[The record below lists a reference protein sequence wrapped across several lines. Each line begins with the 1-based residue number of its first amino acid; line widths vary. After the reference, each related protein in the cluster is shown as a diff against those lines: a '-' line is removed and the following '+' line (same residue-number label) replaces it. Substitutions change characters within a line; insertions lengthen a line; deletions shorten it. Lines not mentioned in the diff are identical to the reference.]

1 MQFANAAGATVIAT
15 TSSDEKAKKLKELG
29 AEHVINYKSG
39 ANWGE
44 IAHMLTPGNSFKCIK
59 FEGVITIIGSAP
71 LDDVSCDG

>member
-44 IAHMLTPGNSFKCIK
+44 IAHMLTPGNV
-59 FEGVITIIGSAP
+59 GVDHIVEVGGSGT
-71 LDDVSCDG
+71 LN